1 MTSKE
6 QTQLTRE
13 AESGPA
19 SSYYLPEFAN
29 SATAQRLTGLCRSHL
44 YALQNEGKIRSACL
58 RKPGAIRG
66 KRAWHIPSILAFL
79 RSQMESEK

>member
-1 MTSKE
+1 MNKDE
-6 QTQLTRE
+6 IHTRSNT
-13 AESGPA
+13 ESGPV

-29 SATAQRLTGLCRSHL
+29 SATAQRLTGLSRSHL

-66 KRAWHIPSILAFL
+66 RRLWHMGSVISFL
-79 RSQMESEK
+79 NSQIEG

>member
-1 MTSKE
+1 MNKDE
-6 QTQLTRE
+6 IHTRSNT
-13 AESGPA
+13 ESGPA

-66 KRAWHIPSILAFL
+66 KRLWHMGSLISFL
-79 RSQMESEK
+79 NSQIEG

>member
-1 MTSKE
+1 MNKDE
-6 QTQLTRE
+6 IHTRSNT
-13 AESGPA
+13 ESGPV

-29 SATAQRLTGLCRSHL
+29 SATAQRLTGLSRSHL

>member
-1 MTSKE
+1 MTTEEIHNLK
-6 QTQLTRE
+6 RD

-66 KRAWHIPSILAFL
+66 KRLWHMGSLISFL
-79 RSQMESEK
+79 NSQIEG

>member
-1 MTSKE
+1 MNKDQIHTHSNTE
-6 QTQLTRE
+6 P
-13 AESGPA
+13 GPV

-66 KRAWHIPSILAFL
+66 KRLWHMGSLISFL
-79 RSQMESEK
+79 NSQIEG